1 LPALFSLAPRS
12 GAIYQQIVEQIRRY
26 IALGVL
32 RAGDQLPTAKQ
43 LALDLTI
50 NPNTVVR
57 AYRDLEREELIK
69 SIAGRGTFVRD
80 ETARHAARSS
90 LAGAV
95 RSSLNKIVREASS
108 IGMTSDEVND
118 MVARAINLCYKPART
133 SAGKKKIV

>member
-1 LPALFSLAPRS
+1 LPALFTLAPRS

-57 AYRDLEREELIK
+57 AYRDLEREELIR

-80 ETARHAARSS
+80 DKARLAARSS
-90 LAGAV
+90 LAREV
-95 RSSLNKIVREASS
+95 RSSLNKIVKEAWSV
-108 IGMTSDEVND
+108 GVTSDEVHD
-118 MVARAINLCYKPART
+118 MVARAISVFYKSGQT
-133 SAGKKKIV
+133 NAGKKRLG